1 MKQFKKTIIGDI
13 MTMRTTARLFSVAL
27 LSLGLITGC
36 ASTSETDDAA
46 LAAEQAIAEAKAA
59 GAEAKALNYEWRDTG
74 SIIKEAEEKFAAGD
88 YQAAIDLA
96 NKAKAQSEEAINQAN
111 AENRKFLNENAES
124 AMMDS
129 SSSSGAAGGVTSY
142 SVVRGDNLWNI
153 SGKEE
158 VYADP
163 YQWPLIYKTNRDK
176 IKDADLIYPGQ
187 VFDIDQNAS
196 ASEIDAAVNHAKA
209 RGAWNLHELTLEHDL
224 THFVLFSSVAG
235 IFGNPGQANPPLRWL
250 SYRAPRGCLTPP
262 VLGYCKNDWACKRHQ
277 RSWCPRAWF
286 RLR

>member
-1 MKQFKKTIIGDI
+1 

-46 LAAEQAIAEAKAA
+46 LAEQAIAEAKAA
-59 GAEAKALNYEWRDTG
+59 NAEAKALNAEWRDTG
-74 SIIKEAEEKFAAGD
+74 KIIKEAEGKYEAAD
-88 YQAAIDLA
+88 YQAAIALA
-96 NKAKAQSEEAINQAN
+96 NKAKAQAEDAIRQAN
-111 AENRKFLNENAES
+111 AENKKFLNANAES
-124 AMMDS
+124 AALAAS
-129 SSSSGAAGGVTSY
+129 STSGVREGAVSSY

-153 SGKEE
+153 SGKDE

-196 ASEIDAAVNHAKA
+196 ASEIDAAVNHAKT
-209 RGAWNLHELTLEHDL
+209 RGAW
-224 THFVLFSSVAG
+224 S
-235 IFGNPGQANPPLRWL
+235 
-250 SYRAPRGCLTPP
+250 
-262 VLGYCKNDWACKRHQ
+262 LGDTEQSDRDYLAQ
-277 RSWCPRAWF
+277 
-286 RLR
+286 